1 MAWSMST
8 WLAKCEFGKPRE
20 KSELLL
26 EEYELS
32 EDDDSPTYNLGKN
45 ERNLLT
51 NSHKEIH
58 KCIVKLL
65 ELQKIDTTMDLLR
78 IFADVFRTPDPAD
91 SEGDD
96 PMSTEETAS
105 QRLARYRSS
114 EQCEVS
120 DPDEWAVIHYGRD
133 AEETTENEGMEGDQ
147 EFYWIFRPTEAVF
160 QVAPYEKSLRWDT
173 RLSSLAIV
181 PFEFHS
187 TELQKWQQKG
197 FWWILRSKWR

>member
-1 MAWSMST
+1 MST
-8 WLAKCEFGKPRE
+8 SFAKCEFGKPRE
-20 KSELLL
+20 KSELLH

-96 PMSTEETAS
+96 PMSTEES
-105 QRLARYRSS
+105 L
-114 EQCEVS
+114 
-120 DPDEWAVIHYGRD
+120 
-133 AEETTENEGMEGDQ
+133 
-147 EFYWIFRPTEAVF
+147 PTSRAL
-160 QVAPYEKSLRWDT
+160 PLK
-173 RLSSLAIV
+173 
-181 PFEFHS
+181 
-187 TELQKWQQKG
+187 
-197 FWWILRSKWR
+197 

>member
-1 MAWSMST
+1 MKYQQIHR
-8 WLAKCEFGKPRE
+8 WLEASLLRLPNASLENRE
-20 KSELLL
+20 KSLNSLH

-45 ERNLLT
+45 ERNFLT

-105 QRLARYRSS
+105 QRLSRYRSS

-120 DPDEWAVIHYGRD
+120 DPDEWAVVHYGRD

-147 EFYWIFRPTEAVF
+147 EFY
-160 QVAPYEKSLRWDT
+160 
-173 RLSSLAIV
+173 
-181 PFEFHS
+181 
-187 TELQKWQQKG
+187 
-197 FWWILRSKWR
+197 